1 MPRRSG
7 EDRPLR
13 AVRGRRRDPRQPRV
27 GLSAHTRIAGAVLPG
42 RGDMQGAGAGAMAD
56 PAIEIELASAL
67 PVLVGGIGRALGLM
81 LMLMMTD
88 VLHLGRNAFM
98 HAISRHRRPTEL
110 EREQGKHQNSD
121 QAAHFWSLA
130 CALERFLRGSATFI
144 AGAQTPAPPATWAH
158 IPRSS
163 CTPHPPRPL
172 ASPPARC
179 MRHRQRVGSWK
190 AAPRMK

>member
-121 QAAHFWSLA
+121 QAAHFCSLA
-130 CALERFLRGSATFI
+130 CALERFATFI

-163 CTPHPPRPL
+163 CTLHPRL

-179 MRHRQRVGSWK
+179 TRHRQRARSGK
-190 AAPRMK
+190 AAPRTK

>member
-13 AVRGRRRDPRQPRV
+13 AVRRRRRDPRQPRV

-110 EREQGKHQNSD
+110 EREQCKHQNSD

-130 CALERFLRGSATFI
+130 CALERSATFI
-144 AGAQTPAPPATWAH
+144 AGAQTPAPPAAWAH
-158 IPRSS
+158 APRSS
-163 CTPHPPRPL
+163 CTLPPPRPL
-172 ASPPARC
+172 VSPPAPHT
-179 MRHRQRVGSWK
+179 RHHQRARSGR
-190 AAPRMK
+190 APPRTT

>member
-27 GLSAHTRIAGAVLPG
+27 GLNAHTSIAGAVLPG
-42 RGDMQGAGAGAMAD
+42 LGDMQGAGAGAMAD
-56 PAIEIELASAL
+56 PAIDIELASAL
-67 PVLVGGIGRALGLM
+67 PVLIGSIGRALGLM
-81 LMLMMTD
+81 LVLMMTD

-110 EREQGKHQNSD
+110 EREQCKHQNSD

-130 CALERFLRGSATFI
+130 CALERFVRVTATFI
-144 AGAQTPAPPATWAH
+144 AGAQTPAPPAAWAH
-158 IPRSS
+158 APRSS
-163 CTPHPPRPL
+163 CTLLPPWPF
-172 ASPPARC
+172 AEAPARC
-179 MRHRQRVGSWK
+179 TRHRQRARPGRTP
-190 AAPRMK
+190 PRTT